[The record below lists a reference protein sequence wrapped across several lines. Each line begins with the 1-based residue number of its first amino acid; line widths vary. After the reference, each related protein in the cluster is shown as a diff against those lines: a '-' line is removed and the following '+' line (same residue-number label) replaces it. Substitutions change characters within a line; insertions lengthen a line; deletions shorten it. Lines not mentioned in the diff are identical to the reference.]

1 MGLPAPGWNVEITAM
16 LPHVAVAGTSA
27 RDRTKK
33 ARHSRANERD
43 TRRHP
48 AHPSSSGHCALPD
61 IIMILATAD
70 DRARRCD
77 RSSIDRLAW
86 KDSERNDYCETGAPD
101 APSAGIVGN
110 GTAALFAPLPVAP
123 AEFVAPVCPRRP
135 RCAPRATGGALA
147 ATGRIGGC
155 AMYWKLSLIALLPV
169 SYERCTNTLLV
180 TSSLACANAGGMA
193 DTIAAAAAALNAAIR
208 TSEPASRTVGRTV
221 TLRFL
226 QCASGRRSF
235 GRPRRPP
242 EKIGPH
248 LNARAK
254 PRTQQ
259 QPWGGIKARP
269 V

>member
-1 MGLPAPGWNVEITAM
+1 
-16 LPHVAVAGTSA
+16 
-27 RDRTKK
+27 
-33 ARHSRANERD
+33 
-43 TRRHP
+43 
-48 AHPSSSGHCALPD
+48 
-61 IIMILATAD
+61 MILAIAD

-77 RSSIDRLAW
+77 RSSINRLAW

-123 AEFVAPVCPRRP
+123 AEFVVPVCPRRP
-135 RCAPRATGGALA
+135 RCAPRTTGGALA

-155 AMYWKLSLIALLPV
+155 AMYWKFSLIALLPV
-169 SYERCTNTLLV
+169 SYDRCTNTLLV
-180 TSSLACANAGGMA
+180 TDSLACANAGGMA
-193 DTIAAAAAALNAAIR
+193 DIIAAAAALNAAIR

-226 QCASGRRSF
+226 QCASCRRSS

-248 LNARAK
+248 VNARAK

-259 QPWGGIKARP
+259 HLGGVSRRDQSSPSRP
-269 V
+269 KENFRPNYSYYSI